1 MKNVKMKLPRNDFN
15 MSWYSFFTNSELLQ
29 RYVFFCYFCNMK
41 AKVLLLF
48 FAMLASS
55 WVSAQNAKKSH
66 TISGYVTDAKSQE
79 TLLGASIYET
89 ASMKG
94 SVTNNFGYY
103 SLKLNE
109 GKVSL
114 KASFVGFDPF
124 ETAFE
129 LKKDTVINI
138 ALSQSN
144 QLNEVTVTARAIESN
159 VKGSQMSTIELP
171 VTQLKKVPAMFG
183 ETDVIKALQ
192 LLPGIQSG
200 TEGSAGMYV
209 RGGGPDENL
218 ILLDGVPLYNVNH
231 AAGFFSAFNSDA
243 IKNVTLY
250 KGNFPA
256 RFGGRLSSVV
266 DVRMKDGDMY
276 EYHGN
281 FSLGVIASKINV
293 EGPIVKGKTS
303 FNLSFRRTYYDLFT
317 APLIYAL
324 SKQMLGP
331 GQSIWGGYY
340 FYDLNLKINH
350 KFSDKDRLF
359 FSLYSGDD
367 KVYYRIKS
375 EAQYDDFYGDMG
387 SSQKID
393 INWKWGN
400 RVAALRWNHVVRP
413 NLFMNITGA
422 YTQYRHNLGAEIE
435 SETSQQLSGITT
447 TNTESVGLNLN
458 SGIYDFSGKAD
469 FDYKP
474 FENHDVKFGLGVTH
488 HTYKPTSL
496 GVQMKETQS
505 GATSFD
511 FDTVTSDSRIK
522 ALETDL
528 YVEDNW
534 DISNFFK
541 LNLGMHYSTFTVD
554 QKTYHSVQPRV
565 SLRSLITES
574 FSLKA
579 GYAYMSQYIHLLSSN
594 AISLPTDLWVPVTG
608 NIVPMNAH
616 QVALGAFYDWRGF
629 EFSLEGY
636 YKKMNNVME
645 YKDGASFF
653 SLDQSSW
660 QDKVVMGDGWA
671 YGIELFAQKSVGK
684 FTGWLGYTWSH
695 TERLFNRPGQE
706 LNFGKVFPAK
716 YDRRHDLNIVAMY
729 ELNDHID
736 FGATWV
742 FSTGNCATLAY
753 QNYHGLDLY
762 GNSIWVYGPTSIG
775 YIENRNNYRYNSYQ
789 RLDLVANFHLQN
801 ERFEH
806 VFSVNVYNALVHNNP
821 FVVIPWEGK
830 LRQVC
835 LFPIIPSLS
844 WQVKF

>member
-1 MKNVKMKLPRNDFN
+1 M
-15 MSWYSFFTNSELLQ
+15 Q
-29 RYVFFCYFCNMK
+29 RYGFFSYFCNMK

-48 FAMLASS
+48 FVMVASG
-55 WVSAQNAKKSH
+55 SAFAQHAKKSH

-79 TLLGASIYET
+79 TLLGASVYET

-103 SLKLNE
+103 TLKLPE
-109 GKVSL
+109 GQVQL
-114 KASFVGFDPF
+114 KASFVGFVSFDTVF
-124 ETAFE
+124 D
-129 LKKDTVINI
+129 LNNDTVINI
-138 ALSQSN
+138 ALAQSL
-144 QLNEVTVTARAIESN
+144 QLSEVTVTGRAIEN
-159 VKGSQMSTIELP
+159 HVKGAQMSTIELP

-192 LLPGIQSG
+192 LLPGVQSG

-256 RFGGRLSSVV
+256 RFGGRLSSVI

-281 FSLGVIASKINV
+281 VSLGLIAAKVNV

-303 FNLSFRRTYYDLFT
+303 FNVSFRRTYFDLIT
-317 APLIYAL
+317 APLLAL
-324 SKQMLGP
+324 ITSGELGE
-331 GQSIWGGYY
+331 GNSVWGGYY

-367 KVYYRIKS
+367 KVYARIRSKD
-375 EAQYDDFYGDMG
+375 EEYYDLGYDFY
-387 SSQKID
+387 SEQKINLD
-393 INWKWGN
+393 WKWGN
-400 RVAALRWNHVVRP
+400 RVAALRWNHVIRP
-413 NLFMNITGA
+413 NLFMNVTGA
-422 YTQYRHNLGAEIE
+422 YTQYRHSLGADIGSASWYQENNLNYSTSE
-435 SETSQQLSGITT
+435 SAQM
-447 TNTESVGLNLN
+447 NLN

-474 FENHDVKFGLGVTH
+474 FDNHDVKFGANLTH
-488 HTYKPTSL
+488 HTYKPTTL
-496 GVQMKETQS
+496 GVHLEEEMGQE
-505 GATSFD
+505 GFHY
-511 FDTVTSDSRIK
+511 DTVTNDSRIR

-534 DISNFFK
+534 DISNYFK
-541 LNLGMHYSTFTVD
+541 LNLGVHYSTFTVD
-554 QKTYHSVQPRV
+554 KKTYHSVQPRV
-565 SLRSLITES
+565 SLRSLITENL
-574 FSLKA
+574 SLKA

-608 NIVPMNAH
+608 DIVPMKSH
-616 QVALGAFYDWRGF
+616 QVALGAFYEWKGY

-636 YKKMNNVME
+636 YKKMNNVLE

-653 SLDQSSW
+653 SIDETDW

-671 YGIELFAQKSVGK
+671 YGIEFFVQKNVGK
-684 FTGWLGYTWSH
+684 FTGWLGYTWAHSD
-695 TERLFNRPGQE
+695 RLFNRPGQE
-706 LNFGKVFPAK
+706 LNNGKPFPAK
-716 YDRRHDLNIVAMY
+716 YDRRHDLSVVLMY
-729 ELNDHID
+729 EFNDHID
-736 FGATWV
+736 VGATWV
-742 FSTGNCATLAY
+742 YSTGNCATLAF
-753 QNYHGLDLY
+753 QNYHGLY
-762 GNSIWVYGPTSIG
+762 GFDVWGYTQSVG
-775 YIENRNNYRYNSYQ
+775 YINNRNNYRYSSYH
-789 RLDLVANFHLQN
+789 RLDLVANFHWKYELGEN
-801 ERFEH
+801 II
-806 VFSVNVYNALVHNNP
+806 SINVYNTYSHNNP
-821 FVVIPWEGK
+821 FVVIPMNGK

-835 LFPIIPSLS
+835 IFPIIPTLS
-844 WQVKF
+844 WKYKF

>member
-1 MKNVKMKLPRNDFN
+1 M
-15 MSWYSFFTNSELLQ
+15 Q
-29 RYVFFCYFCNMK
+29 RYGFFSYFCNMK

-48 FAMLASS
+48 FVLVASS
-55 WVSAQNAKKSH
+55 SAFAQHAKKSH

-79 TLLGASIYET
+79 TLLGASVYET
-89 ASMKG
+89 VSMKG

-103 SLKLNE
+103 TLKLPE
-109 GKVSL
+109 GQVRL
-114 KASFVGFDPF
+114 KASFVGFESFD
-124 ETAFE
+124 TLLD
-129 LKKDTVINI
+129 LKNDTVINI
-138 ALSQSN
+138 ALAQSL
-144 QLNEVTVTARAIESN
+144 QLSEVTVTGRAIEN
-159 VKGSQMSTIELP
+159 HVKGAQMSTIELP

-192 LLPGIQSG
+192 LLPGVQSG

-256 RFGGRLSSVV
+256 RFGGRLSSVI

-281 FSLGVIASKINV
+281 VSLGLIAAKVNV

-303 FNLSFRRTYYDLFT
+303 FNVSFRRTYFDLIA
-317 APLIYAL
+317 APLLAL
-324 SKQMLGP
+324 VTSGELGE
-331 GQSIWGGYY
+331 GNSIWGGYY

-367 KVYYRIKS
+367 KVYARVRSKDEEYYERDYVYYS
-375 EAQYDDFYGDMG
+375 EQN
-387 SSQKID
+387 ID
-393 INWKWGN
+393 LDWKWGN
-400 RVAALRWNHVVRP
+400 RVAALRWNHVIRP
-413 NLFMNITGA
+413 NLFMNVTGA
-422 YTQYRHNLGAEIE
+422 YTQYRHNLGADIGSASWYQENQLNYNTSE
-435 SETSQQLSGITT
+435 SAQM
-447 TNTESVGLNLN
+447 NLN
-458 SGIYDFSGKAD
+458 SSIYDFSGKAD

-474 FENHDVKFGLGVTH
+474 FDNHDMKFGANLTH
-488 HTYKPTSL
+488 HTYKPTTL
-496 GVQMKETQS
+496 GVHLEEES
-505 GATSFD
+505 GQEGFQY
-511 FDTVTSDSRIK
+511 DTVTNDARIR

-534 DISNFFK
+534 DISNYFK
-541 LNLGMHYSTFTVD
+541 LNLGVHYSTFTVD
-554 QKTYHSVQPRV
+554 KKTYHSVQPRV
-565 SLRSLITES
+565 SLRSLITENL
-574 FSLKA
+574 SLKA

-608 NIVPMNAH
+608 DIIPMKSH
-616 QVALGAFYDWRGF
+616 QVALGAFYEWKGY

-636 YKKMNNVME
+636 YKKMNNVLE

-653 SLDQSSW
+653 SIDETDW

-671 YGIELFAQKSVGK
+671 YGIEFFVQKNVGK

-695 TERLFNRPGQE
+695 SDRLFDRPGQE
-706 LNFGKVFPAK
+706 LNNGKPFPAK
-716 YDRRHDLNIVAMY
+716 YDRRHDLSVVLMY
-729 ELNDHID
+729 EFNDHID
-736 FGATWV
+736 VGATWV
-742 FSTGNCATLAY
+742 YSTGNCATLAF
-753 QNYHGLDLY
+753 QNYHGLNGLDVWSFTQSL
-762 GNSIWVYGPTSIG
+762 G
-775 YIENRNNYRYNSYQ
+775 YINNRNNYRYSNYH
-789 RLDLVANFHLQN
+789 RLDLVANFHWKYELGEN
-801 ERFEH
+801 II
-806 VFSVNVYNALVHNNP
+806 SINVYNTYSHNNP
-821 FVVIPWEGK
+821 FVVIPMNGK

-835 LFPIIPSLS
+835 IFPIIPTLS
-844 WQVKF
+844 WKYKF

>member
-1 MKNVKMKLPRNDFN
+1 MVA
-15 MSWYSFFTNSELLQ
+15 SGS
-29 RYVFFCYFCNMK
+29 
-41 AKVLLLF
+41 A
-48 FAMLASS
+48 FA
-55 WVSAQNAKKSH
+55 QHAKKSH

-79 TLLGASIYET
+79 TLLGASVYET

-103 SLKLNE
+103 TLKLPE
-109 GKVSL
+109 GQVQL
-114 KASFVGFDPF
+114 KASFVGFVSFDTVF
-124 ETAFE
+124 D
-129 LKKDTVINI
+129 LNNDTVINI
-138 ALSQSN
+138 ALAQSL
-144 QLNEVTVTARAIESN
+144 QLSEVTVTGRAIEN
-159 VKGSQMSTIELP
+159 HVKGAQMSTIELP

-192 LLPGIQSG
+192 LLPGVQSG

-256 RFGGRLSSVV
+256 RFGGRLSSVI

-281 FSLGVIASKINV
+281 VSLGLIAAKVNV

-303 FNLSFRRTYYDLFT
+303 FNVSFRRTYFDLIT
-317 APLIYAL
+317 APLLAL
-324 SKQMLGP
+324 ITSGELGE
-331 GQSIWGGYY
+331 GNSVWGGYY

-367 KVYYRIKS
+367 KVYARIRSKD
-375 EAQYDDFYGDMG
+375 EEYYDLGYDFY
-387 SSQKID
+387 SEQKINLD
-393 INWKWGN
+393 WKWGN
-400 RVAALRWNHVVRP
+400 RVAALRWNHVIRP
-413 NLFMNITGA
+413 NLFMNVTGA
-422 YTQYRHNLGAEIE
+422 YTQYRHSLGADIGSASWYQENNLNYSTSE
-435 SETSQQLSGITT
+435 SAQM
-447 TNTESVGLNLN
+447 NLN

-474 FENHDVKFGLGVTH
+474 FDNHDVKFGANLTH
-488 HTYKPTSL
+488 HTYKPTTL
-496 GVQMKETQS
+496 GVHLEEEMGQE
-505 GATSFD
+505 GFHY
-511 FDTVTSDSRIK
+511 DTVTNDSRIR

-534 DISNFFK
+534 DISNYFK
-541 LNLGMHYSTFTVD
+541 LNLGVHYSTFTVD
-554 QKTYHSVQPRV
+554 KKTYHSVQPRV
-565 SLRSLITES
+565 SLRSLITENL
-574 FSLKA
+574 SLKA

-608 NIVPMNAH
+608 DIVPMKSH
-616 QVALGAFYDWRGF
+616 QVALGAFYEWKGY

-636 YKKMNNVME
+636 YKKMNNVLE

-653 SLDQSSW
+653 SIDETDW

-671 YGIELFAQKSVGK
+671 YGIEFFVQKNVGK
-684 FTGWLGYTWSH
+684 FTGWLGYTWAHSD
-695 TERLFNRPGQE
+695 RLFNRPGQE
-706 LNFGKVFPAK
+706 LNNGKPFPAK
-716 YDRRHDLNIVAMY
+716 YDRRHDLSVVLMY
-729 ELNDHID
+729 EFNDHID
-736 FGATWV
+736 VGATWV
-742 FSTGNCATLAY
+742 YSTGNCATLAF
-753 QNYHGLDLY
+753 QNYHGLY
-762 GNSIWVYGPTSIG
+762 GFDVWGYTQSVG
-775 YIENRNNYRYNSYQ
+775 YINNRNNYRYSSYH
-789 RLDLVANFHLQN
+789 RLDLVANFHWKYELGEN
-801 ERFEH
+801 II
-806 VFSVNVYNALVHNNP
+806 SINVYNTYSHNNP
-821 FVVIPWEGK
+821 FVVIPMNGK

-835 LFPIIPSLS
+835 IFPIIPTLS
-844 WQVKF
+844 WKYKF